1 MKNLII
7 QILIILTL
15 NKIVKKKMF
24 KVGIRIEF
32 KAMKA
37 IPRTQCK
44 IKVMIK
50 NMVTIV
56 NNIDQN
62 TNINKIIKVGNIMSK
77 KHSFQIAR
85 MKKTKTKITTIY
97 IQIETQS
104 APIIFIQIT
113 TPTKNTRV
121 EETAKAIDITNIE
134 IL

>member
-1 MKNLII
+1 MKKTKKVKKVKKVKTKNLII

-32 KAMKA
+32 KAMKKKA

-62 TNINKIIKVGNIMSK
+62 TNIAKIIKVGNIMSK
-77 KHSFQIAR
+77 KHS
-85 MKKTKTKITTIY
+85 
-97 IQIETQS
+97 S
-104 APIIFIQIT
+104 
-113 TPTKNTRV
+113 
-121 EETAKAIDITNIE
+121 
-134 IL
+134 

>member
-1 MKNLII
+1 
-7 QILIILTL
+7 
-15 NKIVKKKMF
+15 MF

-32 KAMKA
+32 KAMKKKA

-62 TNINKIIKVGNIMSK
+62 TNIAKIIKVGNIMSK
-77 KHSFQIAR
+77 KHSSQIAR
-85 MKKTKTKITTIY
+85 MKKTKIKITTII
-97 IQIETQS
+97 IQIEIQS

-134 IL
+134 FL

>member
-1 MKNLII
+1 
-7 QILIILTL
+7 
-15 NKIVKKKMF
+15 MF

-32 KAMKA
+32 KAMKKKA

-62 TNINKIIKVGNIMSK
+62 TNIAKIIKVGNIMSK
-77 KHSFQIAR
+77 KHSSQIAR
-85 MKKTKTKITTIY
+85 MKKTKIKITTII

-104 APIIFIQIT
+104 APIIFIKIT
-113 TPTKNTRV
+113 IPTKNTRV
-121 EETAKAIDITNIE
+121 EKTAKAIDITNIE

>member
-1 MKNLII
+1 
-7 QILIILTL
+7 
-15 NKIVKKKMF
+15 MF
-24 KVGIRIEF
+24 KAGIRIEF

-62 TNINKIIKVGNIMSK
+62 TNITKIIKVGNIMSK
-77 KHSFQIAR
+77 KHSSQIAR
-85 MKKTKTKITTIY
+85 MKKTKIKITTII

-113 TPTKNTRV
+113 TPIKNTRV